1 MHCITTLI
9 SMGSGP
15 SSLPLQTKTLNFYLL
30 GKFEKYFH
38 LNEMA
43 SKFVVFYHSV
53 FIQGREELVSSET

>member
-15 SSLPLQTKTLNFYLL
+15 SSLPLQTKTLSFYLL
-30 GKFEKYFH
+30 ESLRNIFI
-38 LNEMA
+38 LNVMA
-43 SKFVVFYHSV
+43 SKFVVFFHSV